1 MNIEPFSEDLRSK
14 IKDELKKN
22 LNKEF
27 PDEIINVIESSSLM
41 VALFV
46 ESEQFNALNEVEK
59 EKSQIIIGDLIASIF
74 VSNIEQNNFYIKLIE
89 TFNDVLLALKRD
101 ETRDYF
107 ISIAPVLT
115 AFFNFIFYKELIT
128 EDELKGILET
138 INKYKPS
145 FEATFDEI
153 SNLEDTLSEDL
164 FEEDEEYDEEHE
176 EFLDSLD
183 EMYLEFKDSEHYEN
197 LSPEHKGLSEDIIFN
212 FADIIFSEMDEE
224 PDSWEPESVALCM
237 LNEIPEVAPV
247 TETWLRALKDV
258 ISAYICF
265 LSDLTA
271 ITNKDELLKEVE
283 LNEAEMIKRALDK
296 DNWDENKSILMEAI
310 EQGVDIDDS
319 EQLGKFIE
327 SMLEKADQMGILSS
341 VFADE
346 EDDVIEA
353 NDVPYIR
360 ENVKIGRN
368 EPCFCGSGKKYKK
381 CCGNISKN

>member
-1 MNIEPFSEDLRSK
+1 MNKEPFSEDLRIK
-14 IKDELKKN
+14 IKEELKKN

-27 PDEIINVIESSSLM
+27 PEEVINVIESSSLM

-46 ESEQFNALNEVEK
+46 ESEQFNALKEVEK
-59 EKSQIIIGDLIASIF
+59 EKAQIIIGDLIASIF
-74 VSNIEQNNFYIKLIE
+74 VSNIDQNNFYVKLIE
-89 TFNDVLLALKRD
+89 TFNDVLLALKRE
-101 ETRDYF
+101 ETKDYF

-115 AFFNFIFYKELIT
+115 AFFNFISYKELIT
-128 EDELKGILET
+128 KDELKDILET
-138 INKYKPS
+138 INKYQPS

-153 SNLEDTLSEDL
+153 SELEDTLADDF

-183 EMYLEFKDSEHYEN
+183 EMYLEFKDSEHYEK
-197 LSPEHKGLSEDIIFN
+197 LSLEHKSLSEDIIFN

-247 TETWLRALKDV
+247 TETWLKSLKDV

-265 LSDLTA
+265 LYDLTA
-271 ITNKDELLKEVE
+271 ITNKDDLLKAVE
-283 LNEAEMIKRALDK
+283 NNEKEMIERALDRN
-296 DNWDENKSILMEAI
+296 NWDENKSILMEAV
-310 EQGVDIDDS
+310 EQGVDINDS

-327 SMLEKADQMGILSS
+327 SMIEKADKMGLLSS
-341 VFADE
+341 AFVDE
-346 EDDVIEA
+346 EDEIIES
-353 NDVPYIR
+353 NDIPYIR